1 MLARL
6 EMILG
11 GDEVNYRN
19 SSNLQ
24 GVIMENIDSQ
34 YAELMH
40 QLELNPYSQC
50 LIKKDNITMWC
61 VSTLSEE
68 AYEHIIVPLLDKNF
82 TGFSIKKGL
91 VNIKIKEKR
100 LITHQKT
107 ELMREFYDKQG
118 ERFYNVEFATPT
130 SFKSNGRYEIFP
142 NLEMIYRS
150 LMKKYSA
157 TSGEVDMYD
166 EDTLEELIN
175 SSEIVRYRLNSTSF
189 PLERVTIPSYKGSIT
204 IRVRGNDTISRYIR
218 LLLTFGEYSG
228 VGVKASIGMGAIRFV
243 ND

>member
-68 AYEHIIVPLLDKNF
+68 AYEHIIVPLLNKNF

-91 VNIKIKEKR
+91 VNIKIKE
-100 LITHQKT
+100 
-107 ELMREFYDKQG
+107 MREFYDKQG

-157 TSGEVDMYD
+157 TSDEVDMYD
-166 EDTLEELIN
+166 EDTLKELVN

-189 PLERVTIPSYKGSIT
+189 PLERVTIPSYKGNIT